1 MQKFS
6 WWNGCLSQIPTG
18 KLQLPVVQPR
28 DWDQKG
34 FSKKVSG
41 TYNKS
46 WLWVGVMLK
55 DWLFLSKTLQVFIP
69 IVLFTC
75 ACASTMC
82 STLWAINKHAVA
94 TFHAIWFSTWPLR
107 KGSFDSATI
116 DFSTSWFLLIMLAC
130 FLRLSSCPSSF
141 PYVFRV
147 GTAWNGD
154 LWSFSGFTSLVPSA
168 SVAQVSWHFHLLG
181 MREPELS
188 RSGSATSDLWMVL
201 LPLFQVD
208 SLDDECQP
216 WKGAGR
222 DKACVII
229 IHSPGLA
236 WSFSLELL
244 HSSSVGSLHTW
255 CIAFIM
261 VYQILGTLKKQP
273 WKHTKQIFLNVPW
286 VVLSKAQNCQ
296 NQLSWKEQWRFNGK
310 TAMVLST
317 FEAPRMEFWATRLHA
332 LQCIVII
339 YIYYDYFWFMYN
351 MFVTFPRFI

>member
-1 MQKFS
+1 
-6 WWNGCLSQIPTG
+6 
-18 KLQLPVVQPR
+18 
-28 DWDQKG
+28 
-34 FSKKVSG
+34 
-41 TYNKS
+41 
-46 WLWVGVMLK
+46 
-55 DWLFLSKTLQVFIP
+55 
-69 IVLFTC
+69 
-75 ACASTMC
+75 
-82 STLWAINKHAVA
+82 
-94 TFHAIWFSTWPLR
+94 
-107 KGSFDSATI
+107 
-116 DFSTSWFLLIMLAC
+116 
-130 FLRLSSCPSSF
+130 
-141 PYVFRV
+141 
-147 GTAWNGD
+147 
-154 LWSFSGFTSLVPSA
+154 
-168 SVAQVSWHFHLLG
+168 
-181 MREPELS
+181 
-188 RSGSATSDLWMVL
+188 MVL

-339 YIYYDYFWFMYN
+339 YIYILWFFLIYVQYVCN
-351 MFVTFPRFI
+351 VSEVYINILYVRGIFIYM